1 MRWYTSCYAPKR
13 GCTGVA
19 LGLTCPELWCPRTAP
34 AIYTPSAPASP
45 SAIFSAHSSAKSPET
60 ARKTTSQAR
69 AESSENSSIL
79 RSPAHGVGRH
89 SVSQEHGTRIG
100 TPGWGAERPRV
111 YIGRARC
118 MLCCELP
125 HGPNGVFVSLQ
136 CVCVHTVCMAVCM
149 AVYSPNGVFMSL
161 PAERADAKSLSSDTG
176 KPRLPEIV

>member
-1 MRWYTSCYAPKR
+1 MCEGVRWYTSCYAPKR

-69 AESSENSSIL
+69 AASSENSSIL

-111 YIGRARC
+111 CMGARGA
-118 MLCCELP
+118 CC
-125 HGPNGVFVSLQ
+125 VVS
-136 CVCVHTVCMAVCM
+136 CRTDRMEYSCPCSVCVYTQCAWQCAWQCTHRTGSSCPCQRSAQTR
-149 AVYSPNGVFMSL
+149 
-161 PAERADAKSLSSDTG
+161 RA
-176 KPRLPEIV
+176 